1 MITAIDNIL
10 RAPADRNGNSRFI
23 THYTQW
29 LSTEEQNAIGQHDPS
44 RLYVIALGRALK
56 FGGRRYKAKSY
67 GGGIVLQAYS
77 PSEIVG
83 YIARALED
91 LHHLRDRGYHLQP
104 TYEGTVRVVRGG
116 TFVSEHA
123 YAADAA
129 SAALADAQKISGGAP
144 TPAPTPAPVAAPTQA
159 NLAAFAAAVLEVI
172 EDHQNVGVNRASVPF
187 VAPEAAFAAILQL
200 AAPLTRINPDN
211 GLLTALR

>member
-10 RAPADRNGNSRFI
+10 RAPADRNGNSRWI

-29 LSTEEQNAIGQHDPS
+29 LSTEEQNAIGQHDAS
-44 RLYVIALGRALK
+44 RLYVIALGRAAR

-67 GGGIVLQAYS
+67 REGIVLQAYS

-104 TYEGTVRVVRGG
+104 TFEGTVRVVRGG
-116 TFVSEHA
+116 VFVSEHA

-129 SAALADAQKISGGAP
+129 TAARADAQKTSGGAP
-144 TPAPTPAPVAAPTQA
+144 TPAPVSAPTQA

-187 VAPEAAFAAILQL
+187 VAPEAAFAAIVQL
-200 AAPLTRINPDN
+200 AAPLTYTNPNN